1 MPENEAFEK
10 LASAGLLKRER
21 PGREEIAGLLHTAAV
36 RLEDARKTTNAPE
49 SRFDL
54 AYNAAHA
61 FALAAL
67 RIHGYRAEKRY
78 IVFQALPHTLGVDT
92 PTWRLLDRCHRER
105 NATEYEGIAT
115 VDEKLLHGLIEAA
128 VDLLLRVRALAESQ
142 GFSKGE
148 GA

>member
-1 MPENEAFEK
+1 MAQIDALEK
-10 LASAGLLKRER
+10 LASTGLLKPEP
-21 PGREEIAGLLHTAAV
+21 PGPEEIAGLLRTAAV

-67 RIHGYRAEKRY
+67 RIHGYRTDKRY

-92 PTWRLLDRCHRER
+92 ATWRLLDRCHRER
-105 NATEYEGIAT
+105 NATEYEGIGSI
-115 VDEKLLHGLIEAA
+115 DEKLLTGLIEAA
-128 VDLLLRVRALAESQ
+128 LDLLPRVRALAESQ
-142 GFSKGE
+142 GLSDR
-148 GA
+148 

>member
-1 MPENEAFEK
+1 MMAQIDALEK
-10 LASAGLLKRER
+10 LASTGLLKHEP

-67 RIHGYRAEKRY
+67 RIHGYRTDKRY

-92 PTWRLLDRCHRER
+92 ATWRLLDRCHRER
-105 NATEYEGIAT
+105 NATEYEGIGSI
-115 VDEKLLHGLIEAA
+115 DEKLLMGLIEATL
-128 VDLLLRVRALAESQ
+128 DLLTRVRALAESQ
-142 GFSKGE
+142 GSDR
-148 GA
+148 

>member
-1 MPENEAFEK
+1 MAQSEPLEK
-10 LASAGLLKRER
+10 LASIGLLKHEP
-21 PGREEIAGLLHTAAV
+21 PGQEEIAGLLHTAVV
-36 RLEDARKTTNAPE
+36 RLEDALKTTNAPE

-67 RIHGYRAEKRY
+67 RIHGYRANKRY

-105 NATEYEGIAT
+105 NATEYEGIAS
-115 VDEKLLHGLIEAA
+115 VDEKLLSGLIEATR
-128 VDLLLRVRALAESQ
+128 DLLTRVRALAGSQ
-142 GFSKGE
+142 GFSE
-148 GA
+148 G

>member
-1 MPENEAFEK
+1 MAQNDALEK
-10 LASAGLLKRER
+10 LASTGLLKREPPVR
-21 PGREEIAGLLHTAAV
+21 DEIAGLLRTAAV

-67 RIHGYRAEKRY
+67 RIHGYRTDKRY
-78 IVFQALPHTLGVDT
+78 LVFQALPHTLGVDT

-105 NATEYEGIAT
+105 NATEYEGLSS
-115 VDEKLLHGLIEAA
+115 VDEKLLDGLIEAA
-128 VDLLLRVRALAESQ
+128 LDLLARVRSLAEAQ
-142 GFSKGE
+142 GFSE
-148 GA
+148 R

>member
-1 MPENEAFEK
+1 MAQNDPLEK
-10 LASAGLLKRER
+10 LASTGLLKHEPAAREEVAGLLR
-21 PGREEIAGLLHTAAV
+21 TAAV

-67 RIHGYRAEKRY
+67 RIHGYRTEKRY

-92 PTWRLLDRCHRER
+92 ATWRLLDRCHRER
-105 NATEYEGIAT
+105 NATEYEGSGL
-115 VDEKLLHGLIEAA
+115 VDEKLLTGLIDAA
-128 VDLLLRVRALAESQ
+128 VDLLARVRVLADSR
-142 GFSKGE
+142 GFSDR
-148 GA
+148 

>member
-1 MPENEAFEK
+1 MTQSEPLEK
-10 LASAGLLKRER
+10 LASTGLLKHEA
-21 PGREEIAGLLHTAAV
+21 PGREEIVGLLYTAAV

-67 RIHGYRAEKRY
+67 RIHGYRADKRY

-105 NATEYEGIAT
+105 NATEYEGIT
-115 VDEKLLHGLIEAA
+115 SVDGKLLDGLIEAA
-128 VDLLLRVRALAESQ
+128 LDLLSRVRALAESR
-142 GFSKGE
+142 GFSE
-148 GA
+148 R

>member
-1 MPENEAFEK
+1 MAPIEPLER
-10 LASAGLLKRER
+10 LASTGLLKHEP
-21 PGREEIAGLLHTAAV
+21 PGREEIAGLLHTGKV

-67 RIHGYRAEKRY
+67 RIHGFRADKRY
-78 IVFQALPHTLGVDT
+78 IVFQVLPHTLGVDT

-105 NATEYEGIAT
+105 NATEYEGIAS
-115 VDEKLLHGLIEAA
+115 VDGKLLEGLIDAALDLLARARSLAASHGL
-128 VDLLLRVRALAESQ
+128 D
-142 GFSKGE
+142 
-148 GA
+148 